1 MFGIYDAVF
10 FFGYMVVVMVIG
22 FAVARREKPTV
33 AEYFRAG
40 NRLPWYVVG
49 SSIIAAGISSE
60 QFVGETGYAYKL
72 GMPVLNWEWMI
83 FPALSVLLLIFIPLY
98 VRNRIT
104 TMPEY
109 LERRYGPI
117 ARTIYALLI
126 IISYIFVNFALVFY
140 TGGFALEKIWGFNRI
155 FAVWLLAITTGAYT
169 IYGGM
174 LSVAWTD
181 FFQCLLLMGGGIYV
195 FFAGMQHLGWNFA
208 AVIGTGERS
217 HLIAPQSHEVPWTA
231 LVILAMST
239 NVWYYATD
247 QFINQ
252 RCLGAKNEWHSKM
265 GVLFAAA
272 LQLILPLATC
282 FPGLIYYVMNPNL
295 SDHNAA
301 YTSIVADVIPAGL
314 RGLVVAAVIGAIMST
329 VSGLVNSTS
338 TMVTLDIF
346 RRWKGKNWEEHRLV
360 KFGQWSGTAALIVGA
375 LFAPVVMNWQ
385 SLFRYCQDIWAPMA
399 APAAVV
405 FVGGALWKPA
415 KERGAVACLILAML
429 TIPLTFLKSI
439 LIDSGIHIF
448 PPGYANLENS
458 LIFGG
463 GIFILSIAMLAIFSL
478 VRSLVAC
485 LFYSIIAGIFIFWL
499 VNANPAAIAILIIL
513 FYAAAILYNWISS
526 LISTDISPVMWNPIS
541 MLRLPT
547 GEAQSW
553 YKSIWFWWLLI
564 LAGFV
569 AIYMRF
575 W

>member
-181 FFQCLLLMGGGIYV
+181 FFQ
-195 FFAGMQHLGWNFA
+195 
-208 AVIGTGERS
+208 
-217 HLIAPQSHEVPWTA
+217 
-231 LVILAMST
+231 
-239 NVWYYATD
+239 
-247 QFINQ
+247 
-252 RCLGAKNEWHSKM
+252 
-265 GVLFAAA
+265 
-272 LQLILPLATC
+272 
-282 FPGLIYYVMNPNL
+282 
-295 SDHNAA
+295 
-301 YTSIVADVIPAGL
+301 
-314 RGLVVAAVIGAIMST
+314 
-329 VSGLVNSTS
+329 
-338 TMVTLDIF
+338 
-346 RRWKGKNWEEHRLV
+346 
-360 KFGQWSGTAALIVGA
+360 
-375 LFAPVVMNWQ
+375 
-385 SLFRYCQDIWAPMA
+385 
-399 APAAVV
+399 
-405 FVGGALWKPA
+405 
-415 KERGAVACLILAML
+415 
-429 TIPLTFLKSI
+429 
-439 LIDSGIHIF
+439 
-448 PPGYANLENS
+448 
-458 LIFGG
+458 
-463 GIFILSIAMLAIFSL
+463 
-478 VRSLVAC
+478 
-485 LFYSIIAGIFIFWL
+485 
-499 VNANPAAIAILIIL
+499 
-513 FYAAAILYNWISS
+513 
-526 LISTDISPVMWNPIS
+526 
-541 MLRLPT
+541 
-547 GEAQSW
+547 
-553 YKSIWFWWLLI
+553 
-564 LAGFV
+564 
-569 AIYMRF
+569 
-575 W
+575 